1 MVKVQSRKIG
11 EKYEQFWIPLPKK
24 VCESLRIG
32 KGNELEVFV
41 ENGDIVLK
49 KGKKKKSEKK
59 ETIDLEALL
68 AKTQPEE
75 RKELIEDAF
84 EKGELPEDMYRE
96 FGEWGWV

>member
-24 VCESLRIG
+24 VCESLRMG
-32 KGNELEVFV
+32 KGDELEVFV

-49 KGKKKKSEKK
+49 KSKKKKSEKK